1 MHRSIVFFIK
11 LGKLL
16 TNVSWNFFLFLAYFY
31 SFLFLDVT
39 YMYVCM
45 LGSLILSFLF
55 CVLAEDFQT
64 GISID
69 FVFKFLNFFGGYI
82 QYLLCI
88 FSEF

>member
-16 TNVSWNFFLFLAYFY
+16 TNVSWNFFLFLAYFH

-45 LGSLILSFLF
+45 LGSLILSFWSVRYCLSF
-55 CVLAEDFQT
+55 FSTV
-64 GISID
+64 
-69 FVFKFLNFFGGYI
+69 FVMGFG
-82 QYLLCI
+82 
-88 FSEF
+88 